1 VAASV
6 RVIRFALSAS
16 LAATLLGACDHRAQ
30 AVSGKCWGGA
40 PVEIDGRRQLALV
53 VGIGQYKY
61 GEIPDLEGPPNDARR
76 MYDVLTG
83 ASYGFPKANTCL
95 LLDADASRAG
105 FEQAFEG
112 LIERAQADDAVVIY
126 FAGHGS
132 QVKDSDGDEP
142 DEHDETLILH
152 DSRTGDVHDLRDDD
166 LNGMLGRLASR
177 TQNVLVILDSCNSGT
192 ATRGDSGLVARYFE
206 PESAADIPD
215 SQGPGDGGEGY
226 SAAELAG
233 IVTLTA
239 ASDGTP
245 ALEKDGSGIF
255 TNALITVL
263 SRGGAQPLTYAQ
275 IARQVPPLMVADSYQ
290 VPYFQGDLQRRIFGR
305 SSGTRPAHW
314 EVIAV
319 DPALKLSGP
328 PLPGMGVGAE
338 LRVYDASASAGDT
351 TDPAKALATV
361 AVRAHSGV
369 NAEARI
375 TAPGRD
381 ARGIEPGDLAVLV
394 RPADTFVKVTVSL
407 RPASE
412 RSGIPAARAQAL
424 RRSIAASSEA
434 AALIGVVDRGGEF
447 ELSVDSQGKLVLRGP
462 ENRIRNTFQSDDK
475 VAETLWHHAR
485 QRALLR
491 LRGEGGEDFAD
502 DKTLEARLVPARR
515 QPSCA
520 DGEWVQAA
528 PLEEQVVPLC
538 HHWNVEVRLAQG
550 TVKPLLIGALVLST
564 DGSIYGLPRDQRT
577 VLLKPGETVTL
588 DGPGETFVGSPPLDT
603 QDHVLVFG
611 TQERNPVAWHLLTQT
626 IKTRGP
632 PTGRGLNAALDRYLR
647 PGTRGSAPVV
657 EAQDE
662 TTWTMSSLTTRVE
675 ANSRFLAARSGERT
689 ISTREYT
696 IPTFDVRP
704 YLPDDASTALYKVL
718 QKANWL
724 ATASRID
731 SFGYKQH
738 PWSGATDEHNLRT
751 GIDCSRAIWFAFTR
765 AGVPYNSGDRYLA
778 TAEMVQ
784 AESRM
789 AQQFASCPIDGELQL
804 GDVLVYRSDE
814 RGDGHVV
821 MVIDPQKRIAWGSHG
836 WDGAPRDSPLP
847 IEPDTGVEYQRIKYK
862 QDWRRWDRGDMQMKA
877 CWRHR
882 QFTEQRQR
890 GVGVPGVRALATAC
904 DAQACRE

>member
-1 VAASV
+1 VAE
-6 RVIRFALSAS
+6 
-16 LAATLLGACDHRAQ
+16 Q
-30 AVSGKCWGGA
+30 AVSGNCWGEA
-40 PVEIDGRRQLALV
+40 LVEIDGRRQLAVV
-53 VGIGQYKY
+53 VGVGQYKNS
-61 GEIPDLEGPPNDARR
+61 EIPDLEGPPNDARR

-83 ASYGFPKANTCL
+83 ASYGFPKANMCL

-105 FEQAFEG
+105 FERAFDG
-112 LIERAQADDAVVIY
+112 LIERAHPDDAVVFY

-132 QVKDSDGDEP
+132 QAKDQDGDEP

-152 DSRTGDVHDLRDDD
+152 DSRTGDVHDLRDDE

-177 TQNVLVILDSCNSGT
+177 TRNVLIILDSCNSGT
-192 ATRGDSGLVARYFE
+192 ATRGDSGLVARFFKPE
-206 PESAADIPD
+206 PAADIPD
-215 SQGPGDGGEGY
+215 TQGTGDGSKGY
-226 SAAELAG
+226 AAAELAG

-255 TNALITVL
+255 TDALIRVL

-275 IARQVPPLMVADSYQ
+275 IARQVPPLVAAESYQ
-290 VPYFQGDLQRRIFGR
+290 VPYFQGDLQRSVFGR
-305 SSGTRPAHW
+305 RSGARAAGW
-314 EVIAV
+314 EVVAV
-319 DPALKLSGP
+319 DPVLKLSGA
-328 PLPGMGVGAE
+328 PLPGMGIGAE
-338 LRVYDASASAGDT
+338 LRVYHGSASAGDT

-361 AVRAHSGV
+361 TVRAHSGV

-375 TAPGRD
+375 TAPGHD
-381 ARGIEPGDLAVLV
+381 ARAIEPGDLAVLV
-394 RPADTFVKVTVSL
+394 RPADAFIRLSVSL
-407 RPASE
+407 RAASDGA
-412 RSGIPAARAQAL
+412 GIPAARAQAL
-424 RRSIAASSEA
+424 RRSIAPSSEA

-447 ELSVDSQGKLVLRGP
+447 ELSVDSRGKLVLRGP
-462 ENRIRNTFQSDDK
+462 ENRIRNTFQSDDS
-475 VAETLWHHAR
+475 VAEALWHHAR
-485 QRALLR
+485 QRALLQ

-502 DKTLEARLVPARR
+502 DETLEARLVPARR

-528 PLEEQVVPLC
+528 PGEEQVVPLC
-538 HHWNVEVRLAQG
+538 HRWNVQVRLAQG
-550 TVKPLLIGALVLST
+550 TSMPLLIGALVLSS
-564 DGSIYGLPRDQRT
+564 DGSVYGLPRDQRT
-577 VLLKPGETVTL
+577 VLLRPGETVTF

-626 IKTRGP
+626 TTTRGP
-632 PTGRGLNAALDRYLR
+632 PTGSGLNAALDRYLR
-647 PGTRGSAPVV
+647 PGTRGSAPV
-657 EAQDE
+657 ADTQDE

-675 ANSRFLAARSGERT
+675 ANSRFLDAPSGERT
-689 ISTREYT
+689 VSKREYT

-704 YLPDDASTALYKVL
+704 YLPDDASTALHKVL

-724 ATASRID
+724 ATASRTD
-731 SFGYKQH
+731 SFSYKQH
-738 PWSGATDEHNLRT
+738 PWSGDTDEQNLRT

-765 AGVPYNSGDRYLA
+765 AGVPFNRGARYLT
-778 TAEMVQ
+778 TAEMVS
-784 AESRM
+784 ANSRM
-789 AQQFASCPIDGELQL
+789 AEQFDRCPAEGELQL

-836 WDGAPRDSPLP
+836 WDGAPRDAPLP

-862 QDWRRWDRGDMQMKA
+862 QDWRRWDRGDMQMKS

-882 QFTEQRQR
+882 QFEEQRER
-890 GVGVPGVRALATAC
+890 GAGVPGVGALSPAC
-904 DAQACRE
+904 DSEACRT